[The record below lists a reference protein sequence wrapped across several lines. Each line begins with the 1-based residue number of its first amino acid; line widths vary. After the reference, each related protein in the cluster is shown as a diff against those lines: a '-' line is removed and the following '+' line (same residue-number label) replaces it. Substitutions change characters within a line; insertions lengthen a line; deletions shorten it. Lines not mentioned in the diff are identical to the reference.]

1 MHLGDNGNVGNIILR
16 CCINADRSVDSGIV
30 EEVKVW
36 MIDRLFLR
44 LPACISHH
52 AAHQIGFS
60 ADRQRSVVDDIA
72 DCHGQKIL
80 ARLQL
85 FGQLHFERQKSALM
99 RCKKLPVQIDACMV
113 RHGIAPEHHALS
125 LYKGR
130 NGNFLLIKDPSV
142 VLTVCNALRQ
152 IVVG

>member
-1 MHLGDNGNVGNIILR
+1 MILLT
-16 CCINADRSVDSGIV
+16 ARSED
-30 EEVKVW
+30 
-36 MIDRLFLR
+36 F
-44 LPACISHH
+44 
-52 AAHQIGFS
+52 
-60 ADRQRSVVDDIA
+60 
-72 DCHGQKIL
+72 

-99 RCKKLPVQIDACMV
+99 RCKKLPVQIDVHGAS
-113 RHGIAPEHHALS
+113 GIAPEHHALS